1 MLYNYGIIPIKTTTV
16 LRTSVFRTLAR
27 AESSQL
33 MVSGSGSKRI
43 SEKRMPVKKIYI
55 ISDAT
60 GQSGLHI
67 LRAAIVQFEHAR
79 TKIMVF
85 HDVDSKAGLKKILDQ
100 ARADRALIAFTFV
113 RKEMRD
119 YASQYCLKHNI
130 YHLDILGPLIHNLS
144 SYLQREPLET
154 PTLLRKV
161 DERYFK
167 RIDAIE
173 YTIGHDDGRG
183 AERLNEAD
191 IVLVGLSRTS
201 KTPTSLYLAQEGYK
215 VANVPIVPGIP
226 LPEELFAIDQHKIV
240 CLNVDPEVL
249 QKVRRV
255 RQKHSGLKPS
265 YSDLKKV
272 FAEVEY
278 VWDLIKKHRSWK
290 VVDTTNKSIEET
302 AWEVIHYVSGVEHE
316 EYN

>member
-1 MLYNYGIIPIKTTTV
+1 MTGGVSRFAYH
-16 LRTSVFRTLAR
+16 LRWRT
-27 AESSQL
+27 
-33 MVSGSGSKRI
+33 
-43 SEKRMPVKKIYI
+43 MPAKKIYI

-79 TKIMVF
+79 SKMMLF
-85 HDVDSKAGLKKILDQ
+85 HDIDSRAGLRKILDQ
-100 ARADRALIAFTFV
+100 AKADKALIAFTFV
-113 RKEMRD
+113 RKAMRD
-119 YASQYCLKHNI
+119 YASEYCRKHNI
-130 YHLDILGPLIHNLS
+130 YHHDILGPLINNLS
-144 SYLQREPLET
+144 SCLGMEPLET
-154 PTLLRKV
+154 PMLLRKV

-167 RIDAIE
+167 RIEAIE
-173 YTIGHDDGRG
+173 YTLGHDDGRG
-183 AERLNEAD
+183 AERLRDAD

-201 KTPTSLYLAQEGYK
+201 KTPTSFFLAQEGYK

-226 LPEELFAIDQHKIV
+226 LPEELFEIDQHKIV

-249 QKVRRV
+249 QKVRKV
-255 RQKHSGLKPS
+255 RQQHSGLKPS
-265 YSDLKKV
+265 YSDFKKI

-278 VWDLIKKHRSWK
+278 VRDLIKRHRSWK

-302 AWEVIHYVSGVEHE
+302 AWEVIHYVFGEKHE

>member
-1 MLYNYGIIPIKTTTV
+1 VNK
-16 LRTSVFRTLAR
+16 
-27 AESSQL
+27 
-33 MVSGSGSKRI
+33 KR
-43 SEKRMPVKKIYI
+43 RRRLKKIYI

-79 TKIMVF
+79 AKMMVF
-85 HDVDSKAGLKKILDQ
+85 HNIDTKSGLKMILEQGREDK
-100 ARADRALIAFTFV
+100 ALIAFTFV

-119 YASQYCLKHNI
+119 YAHAFCLKNTL
-130 YHLDILGPLIHNLS
+130 YHLDILGPLINNLS
-144 SYLQREPLET
+144 SYLKLEPLET

-173 YTIGHDDGRG
+173 YTVGHDDGRG
-183 AERLNEAD
+183 AERLKEAD

-201 KTPTSLYLAQEGYK
+201 KTPTSFYLAQEGFK

-226 LPEELFAIDQHKIV
+226 LPEELFEIDQHKIV
-240 CLNVDPEVL
+240 CLTIAPEVL
-249 QKVRRV
+249 QKVRKV
-255 RQKHSGLKPS
+255 RQKNSRLNPS
-265 YSDLKKV
+265 YSDFKKI
-272 FAEVEY
+272 FADMEY
-278 VWDLIKKHRSWK
+278 VWELIRKHRSWT

-302 AWEVIHYVSGVEHE
+302 SWEIVHHVVGPHHD
-316 EYN
+316 EYQ

>member
-1 MLYNYGIIPIKTTTV
+1 MTTIACCFSLSYAVINT
-16 LRTSVFRTLAR
+16 RRR
-27 AESSQL
+27 
-33 MVSGSGSKRI
+33 
-43 SEKRMPVKKIYI
+43 PVKKIYI

-79 TKIMVF
+79 AKMMVF
-85 HDVDSKAGLKKILDQ
+85 HDIDSKARLKSVLDKG
-100 ARADRALIAFTFV
+100 REDKALIAFTFV

-119 YASQYCLKHNI
+119 YTSVYCLKNNI
-130 YHLDILGPLIHNLS
+130 YHHDILGPLINNLS
-144 SYLQREPLET
+144 SYLRLEPLET

-173 YTIGHDDGRG
+173 YTLGHDDGRG
-183 AERLNEAD
+183 AERLLEAD

-201 KTPTSLYLAQEGYK
+201 KTPTSFYLAQEGYK

-226 LPEELFAIDQHKIV
+226 LPEELFAIDQRKIV
-240 CLNVDPEVL
+240 CLNIDPEVL
-249 QKVRRV
+249 QKIRMV
-255 RQKHSGLKPS
+255 RQKNSKLKPS
-265 YSDLKKV
+265 YSEFKKV

-278 VWDLIKKHRSWK
+278 VRDLIKKHGNWT

-302 AWEVIHYVSGVEHE
+302 AWEIVHHVVGASHD
-316 EYN
+316 EYY